1 MSHYSHT
8 GRAISCALKQAQEER
23 AFRFSLPVICS
34 GIGGMAEM
42 VAHGTTGLHVPP
54 GDPRALAE
62 AMRTA
67 ASGPTHADGARG
79 GPAARRPVH
88 EGGVLPRCR
97 CCSMR
102 ATWPKASASC
112 SR

>member
-1 MSHYSHT
+1 MVLPSLWWENAPLVVLEA
-8 GRAISCALKQAQEER
+8 RAAG
-23 AFRFSLPVICS
+23 LPVICS

-67 ASGPTHADGARG
+67 ASD
-79 GPAARRPVH
+79 PAAHARMAAAQRSRH
-88 EGGVLPRCR
+88 RDDAY
-97 CCSMR
+97 R
-102 ATWPKASASC
+102 AFVDAHLDIYRTLSRKVSA
-112 SR
+112 